1 MVLLVICMVKTLF
14 TMVLMAGF
22 DKIRLLQ
29 DVYLTTSNMAVVL
42 EETGTT
48 YPLQV
53 RSTLPI
59 FFAFCIVCFVLIFL
73 VLHFVLNAS

>member
-1 MVLLVICMVKTLF
+1 MVETLF

-22 DKIRLLQ
+22 DKMRLLQ
-29 DVYLTTSNMAVVL
+29 DVYLTMRNTAVVL
-42 EETGTT
+42 EETETA
-48 YPLQV
+48 YPLPV